1 MDKKEIKEKIE
12 WLKESA
18 VPADS
23 FKEAYDAHKPWLY
36 RRHKTVIVASEQI
49 NEAFGGS
56 PFRMDSEVVE
66 ALLKMGGKRR
76 VQGVYADGKRVAL
89 ASVWSL
95 PI

>member
-12 WLKESA
+12 WLKENA
-18 VPADS
+18 IAADS
-23 FKEAYDAHKPWLY
+23 FKEAFDAHKPWLY

-49 NEAFGGS
+49 NEAFGCP

-66 ALLKMGGKRR
+66 VLLEMGGKRR
-76 VQGVYADGKRVAL
+76 VQGVYADGKRIAL

-95 PI
+95 PV

>member
-12 WLKESA
+12 WLKENA
-18 VPADS
+18 VAADS
-23 FKEAYDAHKPWLY
+23 FKEAFDARKPWLY

-56 PFRMDSEVVE
+56 PFRMASEVVE
-66 ALLKMGGKRR
+66 VLLEMGGKRR

-95 PI
+95 PL

>member
-12 WLKESA
+12 WLKENA
-18 VPADS
+18 VAADS

-49 NEAFGGS
+49 NEAFGCP
-56 PFRMDSEVVE
+56 PFRMDSKVVE
-66 ALLKMGGKRR
+66 VLLEMGGKRR
-76 VQGVYADGKRVAL
+76 VQGVYADGKRIAL

-95 PI
+95 PV

>member
-12 WLKESA
+12 WLKENA
-18 VPADS
+18 VAADS

-49 NEAFGGS
+49 NEAFGCP

-66 ALLKMGGKRR
+66 VLLEMGGKRR

-95 PI
+95 PV

>member
-1 MDKKEIKEKIE
+1 MDKKEIKERIE
-12 WLKESA
+12 WLKENA
-18 VPADS
+18 VAADS

-36 RRHKTVIVASEQI
+36 RRHKTVIIPSEQI
-49 NEAFGGS
+49 NEAIGCP
-56 PFRMDSEVVE
+56 PFRMDSEVAEV
-66 ALLKMGGKRR
+66 LLEMGGKRR

>member
-12 WLKESA
+12 WLKDNA
-18 VPADS
+18 IAADS

-49 NEAFGGS
+49 NEAFGCP

-66 ALLKMGGKRR
+66 VLLEMGGKRR
-76 VQGVYADGKRVAL
+76 VQGVYADGKRIAL

-95 PI
+95 PL